1 MKQTTKKLFCLVL
14 AAVMVFTLGVTAFAA
29 TADNVKQ
36 YGTYVCLGDSIAAG
50 FGDYAPKTHCYER
63 VPEAYHSLV
72 ADAVGAELIPMAHVG
87 TRTEELLQDMADQ
100 TLKSFW
106 AYWQAHAAREPE
118 PKINQENLEIF
129 FAYVQE
135 HQEQA
140 RALFREQSTVF
151 WEPIL
156 QWISE
161 QLKTIS
167 RDQEHVRYT
176 AIFYLSGVVNVANR
190 WLYTG
195 CKESVESLCDLIF
208 SCLPSQ

>member
-1 MKQTTKKLFCLVL
+1 MKQTGKKLLSLVL
-14 AAVMVFTLGVTAFAA
+14 AAVMVFALGVTAFAA

-63 VPEAYHSLV
+63 VPEAYHSIV
-72 ADAVGAELIPMAHVG
+72 ADAVGAELIPIAHVG
-87 TRTEELLQDMADQ
+87 TRTEELLQDMANQ
-100 TLKSFW
+100 ALKSFW
-106 AYWQAHAAREPE
+106 AYWEAHVPQNHE
-118 PKINQENLEIF
+118 PKINKENVKVF
-129 FAYVQE
+129 FSYVQE
-135 HQEQA
+135 HQEQV
-140 RALFREQSTVF
+140 RVLFTEPPTVF

-156 QWISE
+156 NWVMECMKPITKDPE
-161 QLKTIS
+161 QT
-167 RDQEHVRYT
+167 RYT

>member
-1 MKQTTKKLFCLVL
+1 MNKFDAKYQLYNDKMIDAMIQLLQKKSFD
-14 AAVMVFTLGVTAFAA
+14 AITVTEICR
-29 TADNVKQ
+29 TAGIQ
-36 YGTYVCLGDSIAAG
+36 RST
-50 FGDYAPKTHCYER
+50 FYAHYSDPY
-63 VPEAYHSLV
+63 
-72 ADAVGAELIPMAHVG
+72 
-87 TRTEELLQDMADQ
+87 ELLQDMANQ
-100 TLKSFW
+100 VLKSFW
-106 AYWQAHAAREPE
+106 AYWESHAAREPE

-140 RALFREQSTVF
+140 KALFREQSTVF

-167 RDQEHVRYT
+167 RDQEHIRYA
-176 AIFYLSGVVNVANR
+176 AIFYLSGVVNVTNR

-195 CKESVESLCDLIF
+195 CRESVESLCDLIF
-208 SCLPSQ
+208 SCLPNQ